1 MHLFIIQYK
10 YFQYNLSLLLFYL
23 IFKFSPQYFF
33 HARINSLII
42 GMIICDLHNKN
53 IWANV
58 SNLKGKYN
66 QFLFKC
72 FEFSNF
78 KVSCLNTYHIA
89 VMCFPTVCK
98 VSVVSKTLHVAS
110 SSNCFLASLAFKL
123 LSSKMALC

>member
-10 YFQYNLSLLLFYL
+10 YLLYNLSLLLFHL

-66 QFLFKC
+66 QFVFKC
-72 FEFSNF
+72 FEFSHF
-78 KVSCLNTYHIA
+78 KVFCLNTYIA
-89 VMCFPTVCK
+89 VTCFPTVCK
-98 VSVVSKTLHVAS
+98 VSVVSETLHVVS
-110 SSNCFLASLAFKL
+110 SSNCFLVSLAFKL